1 MPLVL
6 VVDDDADIREIIQM
20 NLEGAGY
27 EVVTAGN
34 GSDALAAVKTRVPD
48 AMFLDVMM
56 PDVDGWTVLETL
68 KAAADRD
75 ISDIPVFMVTGL
87 TDREYRLRGGIEGAL
102 RYITKPFD
110 PEDLVRAL
118 ESVLD
123 PSASPEPVQRRVAQS
138 TALEALARDQ
148 RLGTAADETALTRD
162 EPRVRLTRLEH
173 AHQVPVSSPLMRN
186 ARAKLENL
194 TDRQRELL
202 DSLRSGRPVMTV
214 AEDLGMSRSNI
225 YSSLRR
231 IRRKLGLQSTEELLA
246 LVRQGGLLD
255 AR

>member
-27 EVVTAGN
+27 EVMTAGN
-34 GSDALAAVKTRVPD
+34 GDEALAAVKRRAPD

-68 KAAADRD
+68 KAESDHD
-75 ISDIPVFMVTGL
+75 LSDIPVFMVTGL

-102 RYITKPFD
+102 QYITKPFD
-110 PEDLVRAL
+110 PEELVRAL

-123 PSASPEPVQRRVAQS
+123 PAARPEPELRRHAQAA
-138 TALEALARDQ
+138 ALEALARDQ
-148 RLGTAADETALTRD
+148 RLGGASDDAFARD

-173 AHQVPVSSPLMRN
+173 SPSVPSPPPALRS
-186 ARAKLENL
+186 ARAKLANL
-194 TDRQRELL
+194 TDKQRELL
-202 DSLRSGRPVMTV
+202 ESLRVGRPVMAV
-214 AEDLGMSRSNI
+214 AADLDMSRSNI
-225 YSSLRR
+225 YASLRR
-231 IRRKLGLQSTEELLA
+231 IRRKLGLQTTEELLA
-246 LVRQGGLLD
+246 LVRQGGLLESH
-255 AR
+255 

>member
-27 EVVTAGN
+27 EVMTAGN
-34 GSDALAAVKTRVPD
+34 GAEALAAVKGRAPD

-56 PDVDGWTVLETL
+56 PDIDGWAVLETL
-68 KAAADRD
+68 KAESDRD
-75 ISDIPVFMVTGL
+75 LSDIPVFMVTGL

-123 PSASPEPVQRRVAQS
+123 TAASPEPELRRQVQSA
-138 TALEALARDQ
+138 ALEALARDQ
-148 RLGTAADETALTRD
+148 RLGVESDDEAVRN

-173 AHQVPVSSPLMRN
+173 APPMPTPSPILRN
-186 ARAKLENL
+186 ARSKLGNL
-194 TDRQRELL
+194 TDKQRELL
-202 DSLRSGRPVMTV
+202 DALRMGRPVMAV
-214 AEDLGMSRSNI
+214 ATELAMSRSNI

-231 IRRKLGLQSTEELLA
+231 IRRKLGLQTTEELLA
-246 LVRQGGLLD
+246 LVRQGGLLES
-255 AR
+255 R